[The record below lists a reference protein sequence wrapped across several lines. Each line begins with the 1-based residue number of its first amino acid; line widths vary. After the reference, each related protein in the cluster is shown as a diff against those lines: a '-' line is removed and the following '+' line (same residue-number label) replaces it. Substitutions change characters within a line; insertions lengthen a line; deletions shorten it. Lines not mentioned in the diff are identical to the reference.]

1 MQQASNTLRGVGL
14 AMALVGSIWAFDSWA
29 QSTEPAG
36 PAEPTEPDS
45 TMPNAEPDVDGV
57 MQKLLDL
64 SATQPAL
71 ESDKASRRTFLEAR
85 RQANLERLRNAKKEI
100 KQEPEPGKK
109 PDAKP
114 ETKQDV
120 KPEAKRE
127 VKQEVSSNKP
137 IPAPSVLTDI
147 DVAFRLDPKLTSG
160 SSKDDVW
167 APPTPVPGKA
177 S

>member
-85 RQANLERLRNAKKEI
+85 RQANLERLRNAKKEV
-100 KQEPEPGKK
+100 KQEPEPEKTGRKARNK
-109 PDAKP
+109 AGRK
-114 ETKQDV
+114 TGS
-120 KPEAKRE
+120 
-127 VKQEVSSNKP
+127 QE
-137 IPAPSVLTDI
+137 
-147 DVAFRLDPKLTSG
+147 G
-160 SSKDDVW
+160 SKTGSLVEQ
-167 APPTPVPGKA
+167 AYPGPQR
-177 S
+177 SH